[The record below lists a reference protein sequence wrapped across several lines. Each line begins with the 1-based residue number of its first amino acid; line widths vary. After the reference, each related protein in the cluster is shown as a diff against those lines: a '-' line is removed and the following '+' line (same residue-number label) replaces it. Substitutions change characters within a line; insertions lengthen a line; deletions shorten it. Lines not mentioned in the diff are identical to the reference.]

1 MRISDWS
8 SDVCSSDLKEGWD
21 CSFAYIFCS
30 VASIRSAGA
39 VEQLLGRVLRMPF
52 AQRRVSEELNRAY
65 AHVSE
70 ANFATAA
77 QALTDKLTEMGFDE
91 RSARQA
97 IIETPPEMQLD
108 GAEDRKSKRLNSSH

>member
-1 MRISDWS
+1 MCELAVIAF
-8 SDVCSSDLKEGWD
+8 VCSICILITLLF
-21 CSFAYIFCS
+21 SFLVVFFFSSRRRHTRCALVTGVQTCALPIS
-30 VASIRSAGA
+30 
-39 VEQLLGRVLRMPF
+39 F

-91 RSARQA
+91 RR
-97 IIETPPEMQLD
+97 
-108 GAEDRKSKRLNSSH
+108 DRKSVV

>member
-77 QALTDKLTEMGFDE
+77 QALTDKLTAMGFDA
-91 RSARQA
+91 RSARPA
-97 IIETPPEMQLD
+97 INETPPEMGRAACRGQGGQD
-108 GAEDRKSKRLNSSH
+108 G

>member
-1 MRISDWS
+1 
-8 SDVCSSDLKEGWD
+8 
-21 CSFAYIFCS
+21 
-30 VASIRSAGA
+30 
-39 VEQLLGRVLRMPF
+39 MPF

-108 GAEDRKSKRLNSSH
+108 GADAPLFRRPAAPVHRLPSRPASSKPSPGANAATRLAGDGAGGVPRTAP

>member
-1 MRISDWS
+1 
-8 SDVCSSDLKEGWD
+8 
-21 CSFAYIFCS
+21 
-30 VASIRSAGA
+30 
-39 VEQLLGRVLRMPF
+39 MPF

-97 IIETPPEMQLD
+97 IIETPPEIELG
-108 GAEDRKSKRLNSSH
+108 GAEAPLFRRPAAPGHRLPSRPALSHLSPQAPSAPRLDEQS